1 MIYKNIQINSKR
13 NSDIQILNSL
23 NSSSKETPKE
33 SNYDEN
39 LISLIS
45 SKKNYNKS
53 STFEYDAKEN
63 LYYTN
68 NNIKIGNSNL
78 INKLDVKKSK
88 TFNENEIG
96 QNVNYNQH
104 LNYGQNYLETVK
116 ETLNESNSKMDIS
129 GINEIINKDE
139 NNIKEIK
146 NRIENRINDIE
157 GKENKIRFQESE
169 NNEPSCVATSS
180 FTNTKKNILSFK

>member
-1 MIYKNIQINSKR
+1 M
-13 NSDIQILNSL
+13 
-23 NSSSKETPKE
+23 
-33 SNYDEN
+33 
-39 LISLIS
+39 
-45 SKKNYNKS
+45 
-53 STFEYDAKEN
+53 
-63 LYYTN
+63 
-68 NNIKIGNSNL
+68 
-78 INKLDVKKSK
+78 
-88 TFNENEIG
+88 
-96 QNVNYNQH
+96 
-104 LNYGQNYLETVK
+104 NYGQNYLETVK

-180 FTNTKKNILSFK
+180 FINTKKNILSFKWLMHFIVYNLIYLNLL